1 MSQQREFAA
10 QPRLPRLIHSI
21 SIAGLAGFVA
31 GVIAGGVGSRI
42 AMRVSGIAAGSA
54 KQGFL
59 TEGENP
65 VGEITLSGTVILV
78 GFSGFIGATG
88 GLIYLAT
95 RRWVADAG
103 RWSGLAFG
111 VLLLAMLGS
120 SIIEG
125 DNFDFYVFGPRTLNV
140 AMFASLFILFGLL
153 VAPLFE
159 RVNRAL
165 PAPPLRKR
173 FGVLVLPSDYSL
185 AGLIRLAAQVLGVG
199 VLVPTAIL
207 IVTSFDSLVLALL
220 PAYLLF
226 VVPTAAAL
234 LARAS
239 GGFERLSDLR
249 THRWAIVAA
258 LAVLALPLALGL
270 VLNVQAIAEIY
281 QATSL
286 NVQAIAEIYQ
296 ATDCPLCHGD

>member
-1 MSQQREFAA
+1 M
-10 QPRLPRLIHSI
+10 
-21 SIAGLAGFVA
+21 
-31 GVIAGGVGSRI
+31 IAGGVGSRI

-59 TEGENP
+59 TEGENA
-65 VGEITLSGTVILV
+65 VGEITLSGTVVLV
-78 GFSGFIGATG
+78 VFSGFIGATG

-120 SIIEG
+120 AIIEG
-125 DNFDFYVFGPRTLNV
+125 DNFDFYVFGPRTLNL

-159 RVNRAL
+159 RVHRAL
-165 PAPPLRKR
+165 PAPPLRKKL
-173 FGVLVLPSDYSL
+173 GTLMLPSDYSL
-185 AGLIRLAAQVLGVG
+185 AGLARLAAQALGVA
-199 VLVPTAIL
+199 VVVPTAIL
-207 IVTSFDSLVLALL
+207 IVASLDSLVFGLL

-226 VVPTAAAL
+226 VVPTAAGL

-239 GGFERLSDLR
+239 GGVERLSDLR
-249 THRWAIVAA
+249 IDRRAIVAA
-258 LAVLALPLALGL
+258 LAVLVLPLVLGL

-281 QATSL
+281 QAT
-286 NVQAIAEIYQ
+286 
-296 ATDCPLCHGD
+296 DCFPLCHGD

>member
-1 MSQQREFAA
+1 MSQQRELAA
-10 QPRLPRLIHSI
+10 QPWLLSLIHSI

-59 TEGENP
+59 TEADNAGGEM
-65 VGEITLSGTVILV
+65 TLGGTVILV
-78 GFSGFIGATG
+78 VFSGFIGATG
-88 GLIYLAT
+88 GLIYLTT

-120 SIIEG
+120 AIIQG

-140 AMFASLFILFGLL
+140 AMFALLFILFGLL

-159 RVNRAL
+159 RVNQAL
-165 PAPPLRKR
+165 PPPPLRKKL
-173 FGVLVLPSDYSL
+173 GVLALPSDYSL

-207 IVTSFDSLVLALL
+207 ILTSLDSPVSGLL

-226 VVPTAAAL
+226 VIPTAAVL
-234 LARAS
+234 LARPS

-249 THRWAIVAA
+249 THRRAIVVA
-258 LAVLALPLALGL
+258 LAVLALPLAVGL

-281 QATSL
+281 QAT
-286 NVQAIAEIYQ
+286 
-296 ATDCPLCHGD
+296 DCFPLCHRGR